1 MEQIQEKQL
10 MFAAVVCNTLSVI
23 ASKWH
28 SSKIC
33 WKISNSYLWR
43 RTFQSIRGTDLVE
56 CQAVI
61 ISSRPIGD
69 KGGF

>member
-1 MEQIQEKQL
+1 MTQIQEKQL

-23 ASKWH
+23 SSKRH
-28 SSKIC
+28 SSKTRQ
-33 WKISNSYLWR
+33 KISNSYLWR
-43 RTFQSIRGTDLVE
+43 RTFENIRETDLVE

-61 ISSRPIGD
+61 ISSLTIGV

>member
-1 MEQIQEKQL
+1 
-10 MFAAVVCNTLSVI
+10 MFAAVCNTLSVI
-23 ASKWH
+23 ACKWH

-33 WKISNSYLWR
+33 RKIPNSYLWR

-56 CQAVI
+56 YQAGI
-61 ISSRPIGD
+61 ISSPPIGG

>member
-1 MEQIQEKQL
+1 
-10 MFAAVVCNTLSVI
+10 MFAAVCNTLSVI

-28 SSKIC
+28 SSTIC
-33 WKISNSYLWR
+33 WKIPNSYLWR

-61 ISSRPIGD
+61 ISSPPIGG